1 LFSPPLRAQFDD
13 RHGSSDG
20 GAILLKAC
28 AAALELS
35 RRLAECLADRRQV
48 GKVEHT
54 VPDLLRQRRF
64 GSAQCEL
71 FRLKSG
77 GHPREHVSSLSKFW
91 LALSEYRFRIRL
103 RESVRVFSCVKRSP
117 YRSIGPLGVS
127 PTAQTPESRSESFR
141 FGKSSF
147 RSPDG

>member
-1 LFSPPLRAQFDD
+1 MIEDNTRQSVLFPDLFSPPLRAQFYE

-35 RRLAECLADRRQV
+35 RRLAECLADRRHV

-54 VPDLLRQRRF
+54 VPDLLRQRLF

-91 LALSEYRFRIRL
+91 LALHYQ
-103 RESVRVFSCVKRSP
+103 
-117 YRSIGPLGVS
+117 SID
-127 PTAQTPESRSESFR
+127 
-141 FGKSSF
+141 FGF
-147 RSPDG
+147 DYGNR